1 MRTQFNCKVVKISV
15 GFGDPSTWCQSTR
28 HPNDPRTEEKP
39 QHVLDAEF
47 DALVQKKLDYINDNV
62 NGEYSV
68 GGTSNG
74 VTGCVLPVFG
84 SVLAGLS
91 DEDVQ
96 QLLAVYSWHDKETTE
111 NALKVLRKAAEWACK
126 NVAEAQVECGW
137 EAV

>member
-1 MRTQFNCKVVKISV
+1 MSNTQYGS
-15 GFGDPSTWCQSTR
+15 GDTATWSPFTGHQ
-28 HPNDPRTEEKP
+28 NDPRTEEKP
-39 QHVLDAEF
+39 QHVLNAEF
-47 DALVQKKLDYINDNV
+47 DALVQKKLDYINDNI

-74 VTGCVLPVFG
+74 VTDSVLPVFG

-111 NALKVLRKAAEWACK
+111 KALKVLRKAAEWACQ
-126 NVAEAQVECGW
+126 NVAEAQVECEW
-137 EAV
+137 ESV